1 MPENYLYEYAVIRLV
16 PRVEREE
23 FINAGVILF
32 SKPARFIGMLSRIDA
47 DKLRLFGSEP
57 SPEAFRAA
65 LGAFEAVC
73 YGRPEGGPV
82 ALLEPAERFRWLTAA
97 RSTCLQTSR
106 PHPGL
111 AADPATAL
119 QRLFEELVL

>member
-1 MPENYLYEYAVIRLV
+1 MPEHYSYEYAVIRLV

-32 SKPARFIGMLSRIDA
+32 SKQARFIGMLSHIDGN
-47 DKLRLFGSEP
+47 KLRLFGSEP
-57 SPEAFRAA
+57 SPEALSRA
-65 LGAFEAVC
+65 LDIFEAVC
-73 YGRPEGGPV
+73 YGRPEGGPL
-82 ALLEPAERFRWLTAA
+82 ASLEPAERFRWLTAP

-111 AADPATAL
+111 ATDPAAAL

>member
-32 SKPARFIGMLSRIDA
+32 SKPARFIGMLSRIDEN
-47 DKLRLFGSEP
+47 KLRLFGAEP
-57 SPEAFRAA
+57 SPEAFRVA
-65 LGAFEAVC
+65 LDAFEAVC
-73 YGRPEGGPV
+73 YGRSGGGPI

-111 AADPATAL
+111 AADPEAAL
-119 QRLFEELVL
+119 HRLFEELVL